1 MLGGGGGAFLA
12 AAAAAALALA
22 VEAAEG
28 LRFVG
33 VREAVE
39 VDFRFAAGLLVPDG
53 EPAGWLPAP
62 RLAPEAAPSF
72 DGVDLFLL
80 AGAGF
85 AGKLALATKS

>member
-1 MLGGGGGAFLA
+1 MA

-53 EPAGWLPAP
+53 EPPG
-62 RLAPEAAPSF
+62 
-72 DGVDLFLL
+72 
-80 AGAGF
+80 
-85 AGKLALATKS
+85 